1 MKFKKISLQSLLKQT
16 KDTEKIKENV
26 LNTFNGRGKSEV
38 SDFLHNKSIDYEQRS
53 LSSTYLIYNDRSQL
67 VGYFT
72 ISNKGLIISKEN
84 YEKLLKK
91 QQKKLSF
98 NGRKLEN
105 GDYIVN
111 SFLLGQLG
119 KNFNKNI
126 LEEDKIKGVELLTIA
141 YNLLIEI
148 KNLINVKYLW
158 IECEDNKKLLD
169 FYSNFGFKLIEN
181 YVSNNGLK
189 VRKLKILQKCIDKLN
204 VKIKRLEIH
213 FF

>member
-1 MKFKKISLQSLLKQT
+1 MKFRKISLQSLLKQI
-16 KDTEKIKENV
+16 KDTKEIKENV
-26 LNTFNGRGKSEV
+26 LNTFNGRGESEV

-72 ISNKGLIISKEN
+72 ISNKGLIISKES

-189 VRKLKILQKCIDKLN
+189 VMILKLEN
-204 VKIKRLEIH
+204 
-213 FF
+213 

>member
-84 YEKLLKK
+84 YEKLLKT

-126 LEEDKIKGVELLTIA
+126 SEEDKIKGVELLTIA

-189 VRKLKILQKCIDKLN
+189 VMILKLEN
-204 VKIKRLEIH
+204 
-213 FF
+213 

>member
-67 VGYFT
+67 LGYFT

-158 IECEDNKKLLD
+158 IECEDNKKLLA

-189 VRKLKILQKCIDKLN
+189 VMILKLEN
-204 VKIKRLEIH
+204 
-213 FF
+213 

>member
-16 KDTEKIKENV
+16 KDTKKIKENV

-189 VRKLKILQKCIDKLN
+189 VMILKLEN
-204 VKIKRLEIH
+204 
-213 FF
+213 

>member
-1 MKFKKISLQSLLKQT
+1 MKFRKISLQSLLKQT
-16 KDTEKIKENV
+16 KDTKKIKENV

-38 SDFLHNKSIDYEQRS
+38 SDFLHNRSIDYEQRS

-126 LEEDKIKGVELLTIA
+126 LEEDKI
-141 YNLLIEI
+141 
-148 KNLINVKYLW
+148 
-158 IECEDNKKLLD
+158 LLD

-189 VRKLKILQKCIDKLN
+189 VMILKLEN
-204 VKIKRLEIH
+204 
-213 FF
+213 

>member
-1 MKFKKISLQSLLKQT
+1 MKFRKISLQSLLKQI
-16 KDTEKIKENV
+16 KDTKKIKENV
-26 LNTFNGRGKSEV
+26 LNTFNGRGESEV

-84 YEKLLKK
+84 YEKLLKT

-126 LEEDKIKGVELLTIA
+126 SEEDKIKGVELLTIA
-141 YNLLIEI
+141 YNHLIEI

-189 VRKLKILQKCIDKLN
+189 VMILKLEN
-204 VKIKRLEIH
+204 
-213 FF
+213 

>member
-1 MKFKKISLQSLLKQT
+1 MKFRKISLQSLLKQI

-26 LNTFNGRGKSEV
+26 LNTFNGRGESEV

-72 ISNKGLIISKEN
+72 ISNKGLIISKES

-141 YNLLIEI
+141 YKLLIKI

-189 VRKLKILQKCIDKLN
+189 VMILKLEN
-204 VKIKRLEIH
+204 
-213 FF
+213 

>member
-1 MKFKKISLQSLLKQT
+1 MKFKKISLQSLLTQT

-189 VRKLKILQKCIDKLN
+189 VMILKLEN
-204 VKIKRLEIH
+204 
-213 FF
+213 

>member
-1 MKFKKISLQSLLKQT
+1 MKFRKISLQSLLKQT

-26 LNTFNGRGKSEV
+26 LNTFNGRGESEV

-72 ISNKGLIISKEN
+72 ISNKGLIISKES

-141 YNLLIEI
+141 YKLLIKI

-189 VRKLKILQKCIDKLN
+189 VMILKLEN
-204 VKIKRLEIH
+204 
-213 FF
+213 

>member
-1 MKFKKISLQSLLKQT
+1 MKFRKISLQSLLKQT
-16 KDTEKIKENV
+16 KDTKKIKENV

-38 SDFLHNKSIDYEQRS
+38 SDFLHNRSIDYEQRS

-84 YEKLLKK
+84 YEKLLKT

-126 LEEDKIKGVELLTIA
+126 SEEDKIKGVELLTIA
-141 YNLLIEI
+141 YNHLIEI

-189 VRKLKILQKCIDKLN
+189 VMILKLEN
-204 VKIKRLEIH
+204 
-213 FF
+213 

>member
-1 MKFKKISLQSLLKQT
+1 MKFRKISLQSLLKQT
-16 KDTEKIKENV
+16 KDTKKIKENV

-189 VRKLKILQKCIDKLN
+189 VMILKLEN
-204 VKIKRLEIH
+204 
-213 FF
+213 

>member
-1 MKFKKISLQSLLKQT
+1 MKFRKISLQSLLKQI

-26 LNTFNGRGKSEV
+26 LNTFNGRGESEV

-72 ISNKGLIISKEN
+72 ISNKGLIISKES

-91 QQKKLSF
+91 QQKKWSF

-141 YNLLIEI
+141 YKLLIKI

-189 VRKLKILQKCIDKLN
+189 VMILKLEN
-204 VKIKRLEIH
+204 
-213 FF
+213 

>member
-1 MKFKKISLQSLLKQT
+1 MKFRKISLQSLLKQT
-16 KDTEKIKENV
+16 KDTKKIKENV

-84 YEKLLKK
+84 YEKLLKT

-126 LEEDKIKGVELLTIA
+126 SEEDKIKGVELLTIA
-141 YNLLIEI
+141 YNHLIEI

-169 FYSNFGFKLIEN
+169 FYFNFGFKLIEN

-189 VRKLKILQKCIDKLN
+189 VMILKLEN
-204 VKIKRLEIH
+204 
-213 FF
+213 

>member
-1 MKFKKISLQSLLKQT
+1 MKFRKISLQRLLKQT
-16 KDTEKIKENV
+16 KDTKKIKENV
-26 LNTFNGRGKSEV
+26 LNTFKGRGESEV

-72 ISNKGLIISKEN
+72 ISNKGLIISKES

-189 VRKLKILQKCIDKLN
+189 VMILKLEN
-204 VKIKRLEIH
+204 
-213 FF
+213 

>member
-98 NGRKLEN
+98 NGQKLEN

-189 VRKLKILQKCIDKLN
+189 VMILKLEN
-204 VKIKRLEIH
+204 
-213 FF
+213 

>member
-1 MKFKKISLQSLLKQT
+1 MKFRKISLQSLLKQT
-16 KDTEKIKENV
+16 KDTKEIKENV
-26 LNTFNGRGKSEV
+26 LNTFKGRGESEV

-72 ISNKGLIISKEN
+72 ISNKGLIISKES

-189 VRKLKILQKCIDKLN
+189 VMILKLEN
-204 VKIKRLEIH
+204 
-213 FF
+213 

>member
-1 MKFKKISLQSLLKQT
+1 MKFRKISLQSLLKQI

-26 LNTFNGRGKSEV
+26 LNTFNGRGESEV

-84 YEKLLKK
+84 YEKLLKT

-141 YNLLIEI
+141 YKLLIKI

-189 VRKLKILQKCIDKLN
+189 VMILKLEN
-204 VKIKRLEIH
+204 
-213 FF
+213 

>member
-1 MKFKKISLQSLLKQT
+1 MKFRKISLQSLLKQT
-16 KDTEKIKENV
+16 KDTKKIKENV

-38 SDFLHNKSIDYEQRS
+38 SDFLHNKSINYEQRS

-84 YEKLLKK
+84 YEKLLKT

-126 LEEDKIKGVELLTIA
+126 SEEDKIKGVELLTIA
-141 YNLLIEI
+141 YNHLIEI

-189 VRKLKILQKCIDKLN
+189 VMILKLEN
-204 VKIKRLEIH
+204 
-213 FF
+213 

>member
-16 KDTEKIKENV
+16 KDTKKIKENV

-84 YEKLLKK
+84 YEKLLKT

-126 LEEDKIKGVELLTIA
+126 SEEDKIKGVELLTIA

-189 VRKLKILQKCIDKLN
+189 VMILKLEN
-204 VKIKRLEIH
+204 
-213 FF
+213 

>member
-1 MKFKKISLQSLLKQT
+1 MKFRKISLQSLLKQT
-16 KDTEKIKENV
+16 KDTKKIKENI

-84 YEKLLKK
+84 YEKLLKT

-126 LEEDKIKGVELLTIA
+126 SEEDKIKGVELLTIA
-141 YNLLIEI
+141 YNHLIEI

-189 VRKLKILQKCIDKLN
+189 VMILKLEN
-204 VKIKRLEIH
+204 
-213 FF
+213 

>member
-1 MKFKKISLQSLLKQT
+1 MKFRKISLQSLLKQI
-16 KDTEKIKENV
+16 KDTEQIKENV
-26 LNTFNGRGKSEV
+26 LNTFNGRGESEV
-38 SDFLHNKSIDYEQRS
+38 SDFLHNESIDYEQRS

-72 ISNKGLIISKEN
+72 ISNKGLIISKES

-141 YNLLIEI
+141 YKLLIKI

-189 VRKLKILQKCIDKLN
+189 VMILKLEN
-204 VKIKRLEIH
+204 
-213 FF
+213 

>member
-1 MKFKKISLQSLLKQT
+1 MKFRKISLQSLLKQI
-16 KDTEKIKENV
+16 KDTKEIKENV

-84 YEKLLKK
+84 YEKLLKT

-189 VRKLKILQKCIDKLN
+189 VMILKLEN
-204 VKIKRLEIH
+204 
-213 FF
+213 

>member
-1 MKFKKISLQSLLKQT
+1 MKFRKISLQSLLKQI
-16 KDTEKIKENV
+16 KDTKEIKENV

-189 VRKLKILQKCIDKLN
+189 VMILKLEN
-204 VKIKRLEIH
+204 
-213 FF
+213 

>member
-38 SDFLHNKSIDYEQRS
+38 SDFLHNKSID
-53 LSSTYLIYNDRSQL
+53 
-67 VGYFT
+67 FT

-189 VRKLKILQKCIDKLN
+189 VMILKLEN
-204 VKIKRLEIH
+204 
-213 FF
+213 

>member
-1 MKFKKISLQSLLKQT
+1 MKFRKISLQSLLKQI

-26 LNTFNGRGKSEV
+26 LNTFNGRGESEV

-141 YNLLIEI
+141 YKLLIKI

-189 VRKLKILQKCIDKLN
+189 VMILKLEN
-204 VKIKRLEIH
+204 
-213 FF
+213 